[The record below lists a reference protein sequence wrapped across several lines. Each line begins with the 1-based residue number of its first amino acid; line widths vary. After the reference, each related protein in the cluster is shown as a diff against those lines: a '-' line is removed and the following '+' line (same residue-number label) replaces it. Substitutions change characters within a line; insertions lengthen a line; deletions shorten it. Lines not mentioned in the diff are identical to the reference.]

1 MQEYKHDH
9 PPIQNINKIFTDQS
23 TFGQKTAD
31 KVTNTIGSW
40 MFIII
45 QSVLLF
51 VWIIFNIMLAAHQ
64 VQLHGFVVSSWD
76 PYPFILLNLV
86 LSFQAA
92 YTGPI
97 VMMSQNRQTQKD
109 RLTAEHDYQ
118 INLKAEQE
126 IKFLMEHLDEQDKL
140 ILAIQNQLKEKA

>member
-9 PPIQNINKIFTDQS
+9 PPVQNINKTFTDQS

-31 KVTNTIGSW
+31 KVTSTVGSW
-40 MFIII
+40 KFIII
-45 QSVLLF
+45 QSALLF
-51 VWIIFNIMLAAHQ
+51 VWIIFNIMLAYHQ
-64 VQLHGFVVSSWD
+64 EQLHGFIVSSWD

-97 VMMSQNRQTQKD
+97 VMMSQNRQTEKD

-140 ILAIQNQLKEKA
+140 ILDILNKLKEKE